1 MELEVLGRLDCDLSV
16 AYSLEFVRRFS
27 RVAEE
32 TIDPREYTLSKVI
45 FSNSPSLNIDNIK
58 YLCELALMDYDLAS
72 MKPSLVAAGALWLSI
87 TLITEGEW
95 LPILE
100 HTSRYSVSDLEN
112 VTSLLAKCLFMVH
125 FGAHSKKY
133 TATKLKYASAS
144 VSSRINIQC
153 Q

>member
-1 MELEVLGRLDCDLSV
+1 
-16 AYSLEFVRRFS
+16 
-27 RVAEE
+27 
-32 TIDPREYTLSKVI
+32 
-45 FSNSPSLNIDNIK
+45 
-58 YLCELALMDYDLAS
+58 MDYDLAS

-133 TATKLKYASAS
+133 TATKQKYASAS
-144 VSSRINIQC
+144 VSSKIKFQC
-153 Q
+153 QIILFYRTSRYPSCQS